1 MSLNFVQSVTNHRT
15 MLAEGSVYERLRR
28 HPGIP
33 LHPSMRHGVL
43 VYDADGRKASAKVH
57 GSYIAAA
64 KTAEL
69 PLVMLSDT
77 WRANAENIA
86 ASRYAGRPVNQD
98 NIALLKELRRASGHE
113 IFIGGQ
119 SGCRGDA
126 YRPEEALDAETA
138 YAFHRPQM
146 QALVEGSSDF
156 LFAATLPACSE
167 ARGIA
172 RAQAETGLPYLLS
185 FVLRPAGTLLDGTP
199 WAEAIKVLDD
209 VPHPPLGFAVN
220 CVHPKVM
227 AAALAVLEREAPAL
241 VRRIVF
247 FQANTSPLSPE
258 ELAAA
263 SELLTEA
270 PEHLATQI
278 ASLQRRYAI
287 PVTGGCC
294 GTDERHIAALGAEL
308 GRAKSAALG

>member
-1 MSLNFVQSVTNHRT
+1 MDFAASIAARRI

-28 HPGIP
+28 HPGITF
-33 LHPSMRHGVL
+33 HPSMRHGVL
-43 VYDADGRKASAKVH
+43 IYDPDGRKAEAEVH
-57 GSYIAAA
+57 ASYIAAA
-64 KTAEL
+64 QGAGL

-86 ASRYAGRPVNQD
+86 KSAFSARPVNQD
-98 NIALLKELRRASGHE
+98 NIAFLKELRAACGHE

-126 YRPEEALDAETA
+126 YRPEEALDADAA

-146 QALVEGSSDF
+146 QALAEAAPDF
-156 LFAATLPACSE
+156 LFAATLPAFSE

-199 WAEAIKVLDD
+199 WAEAIKIVDD
-209 VPHPPLGFAVN
+209 AERPPLGYAVN
-220 CVHPKVM
+220 CVHPSVL
-227 AAALAVLEREAPAL
+227 ASALSILERDAPSL
-241 VRRIVF
+241 VSRVVF

-258 ELAAA
+258 ELASATA
-263 SELLTEA
+263 LLSEA
-270 PEHLATQI
+270 PDTLATQI
-278 ASLQRRYAI
+278 TALQQRYGL

-294 GTDERHIAALGAEL
+294 GTDERHIAMLGQRL
-308 GRAKSAALG
+308 AKSAALT